1 MFLDKMKLLFRKNDG
16 KERIKTEYA
25 SPRNE
30 YYATVADRYGTV
42 QMLLFVLL
50 SLFLIVALLIN
61 SEWISYENFYYFFY
75 DFGDY
80 LTSAD
85 GDIESI
91 VYDTGNFSDFGVFG
105 GKLAVAG
112 SNGLFLYTSSGRS
125 VFEDTDPIPKPTLE
139 TAESFMLAY
148 DNGGYEYRVYNLFTV
163 IHSQNTDYPIYG
175 AATADNGSYAL
186 ITGDG
191 THTSCVKVYNR
202 RFNEIQSIGRA
213 SYTVGVS
220 MTPSGDRVAVLSYSQ
235 SGGSFTTHLYMTRS
249 NATEPYADI
258 KLENTFPLYCSY
270 TESGSLTLVCEDS
283 IQIYNTYGSLVDE
296 IVFEPD
302 EQIRVADVNRYGT
315 AVMLRSNGRNRLVL
329 IDRGGNTVYNSEM
342 DVEVSSLSLYGDHI
356 FMMGST
362 EVIRMDI
369 EGTNKIVLPK
379 NIEEDAVMLVRSET
393 EVLLC
398 MPSRVKFLEF

>member
-1 MFLDKMKLLFRKNDG
+1 MFLDKIKSLWRHKSGTEKL
-16 KERIKTEYA
+16 KTEYA

-91 VYDTGNFSDFGVFG
+91 VYDTGNFADFGVFG

-112 SNGLFLYTSSGRS
+112 GNGITLYTASGRS
-125 VFEDTDPIPKPTLE
+125 AFEDTDPLPKPSLCTSD
-139 TAESFMLAY
+139 SFMLAY
-148 DNGGYEYRVYNLFTV
+148 DNGGTEYRIYNLFTV
-163 IHSQNTDYPIYG
+163 IHSEKTDYPIYG
-175 AATADNGSYAL
+175 ATAADNGSYAL
-186 ITGDG
+186 ITDDG
-191 THTSCVKVYNR
+191 RHLSCVKVYNR
-202 RFNEIQSIGRA
+202 RFREVQSIGRA
-213 SYTVGVS
+213 SYVVDVS

-235 SGGSFTTHLYMTRS
+235 SGGRFTTDLYLTRTS
-249 NATEPYADI
+249 STDPYADI

-270 TESGSLTLVCEDS
+270 TEKGCLILVCEDR
-283 IQIYNTYGSLVDE
+283 ILTYNTSGRLIGEYAFS
-296 IVFEPD
+296 PD
-302 EQIRVADVNRYGT
+302 AHLLEVDVNRYGG
-315 AVMLRSNGRNRLVL
+315 AVLLRENGVNRLVF
-329 IDRGGNTVYNSEM
+329 IDKSGKTVYNSET
-342 DVEVSSLSLYGDHI
+342 ELEASALSLYGEYV
-356 FMMGST
+356 FMLGA
-362 EVIRMDI
+362 EDVIKMNIATGD
-369 EGTNKIVLPK
+369 KKSLPK
-379 NIEEDAVMLVRSET
+379 NIDGAAAMLVRSET

-398 MPSRVKFLEF
+398 LPSRVKFLEF